1 MYNINI
7 QSMQTG
13 FFMANPYEQAKQLV
27 EALQSSPEYQQ
38 LRQIQDQIEKNETL
52 YKMLNSYRSIQVEI
66 QTLNL
71 QGREPGEDI
80 EKKVTQ
86 LTKIIEGIPLL
97 NQYLEAEQ
105 KFGEIFQDIQQI
117 VMQPVLELY
126 RDLEQD

>member
-1 MYNINI
+1 
-7 QSMQTG
+7 
-13 FFMANPYEQAKQLV
+13 MANPYEQAKQLV